1 MLSLK
6 LKQQPI
12 PIIHT
17 ITMDMG
23 MVMDTMVMDTM
34 DTVMVMDI
42 MDMVMETMDIIM
54 AREMLKLNLVMVT
67 MDTMAMGMDMVMAMA
82 TMAIMD
88 NDSSR
93 FQLRVEDF
101 QTLVWDNRTANLWI
115 TLNILQNKAKFLDS
129 LTNAVLIHLF

>member
-1 MLSLK
+1 MAMDIMDIIMAKDLLRLS
-6 LKQQPI
+6 QD
-12 PIIHT
+12 T
-17 ITMDMG
+17 T
-23 MVMDTMVMDTM
+23 VMDTVMD
-34 DTVMVMDI
+34 MVMDI

-54 AREMLKLNLVMVT
+54 ARDLLNLNLVMVT